1 MVEVVLSG
9 NSAGVFSDRQ
19 NDIHS
24 TGVVVDDVAYDTGV
38 FIDRDYNMKD
48 KTKFFLR
55 LENDGANSIDY
66 TIRSTRKEVEDL
78 GKLVDADF
86 ETEEVAATAIAA
98 AAFSADFTMVKA
110 VPDVTAIRLRAK
122 ETVGGSPGK
131 IRADIRVE

>member
-1 MVEVVLSG
+1 MVEKVMSV
-9 NSAGVFSDRQ
+9 NNAGIYSDRED
-19 NDIHS
+19 DIHS

-48 KTKFFLR
+48 KTKFFMR

-66 TIRSTRKEVEDL
+66 TILSTKKEVEDL

-86 ETEEVAATAIAA
+86 ETTEQAETAIAA
-98 AAFSADFTMVKA
+98 AAFSANFTMIKT

-131 IRADIRVE
+131 IRADIRAE